1 MTEKPR
7 KKPAKT
13 KPVPPTVSEPAAPQ
27 DEDWEL
33 SKAQIREIERRVRD
47 IDDPRRFVLASELL
61 PSFVLYYDVS
71 NNVYVMNDLSAATV
85 FKKRKAAVAI
95 KALLGKGVRIVECL
109 KLKSGKLKRVTP
121 VRGRKK
127 KPASLANGRAG
138 GSARTYSGSRRRPE

>member
-7 KKPAKT
+7 KKPGKT

-47 IDDPRRFVLASELL
+47 IDDPRRFVLASELV

-71 NNVYVMNDLSAATV
+71 DNVYVMNDLSAATV

-95 KALLGKGVRIVECL
+95 KALLGKGVRIVECR
-109 KLKSGKLKRVTP
+109 KLKTGKLKRVTP
-121 VRGRKK
+121 VRGRKN
-127 KPASLANGRAG
+127 KPA
-138 GSARTYSGSRRRPE
+138 

>member
-7 KKPAKT
+7 KKPTKT
-13 KPVPPTVSEPAAPQ
+13 KPVPPTVSEPAAAPE

-47 IDDPRRFVLASELL
+47 LDDPKRFVLASELL

-127 KPASLANGRAG
+127 KPA
-138 GSARTYSGSRRRPE
+138 

>member
-1 MTEKPR
+1 MATDSVRPVDLVEFAYDRGAEK
-7 KKPAKT
+7 KAGEGEAG
-13 KPVPPTVSEPAAPQ
+13 PPTVSEPATSE

-33 SKAQIREIERRVRD
+33 SKAQIREIERRIRD

-71 NNVYVMNDLSAATV
+71 NNVYVMNDLSAANV

-95 KALLGKGVRIVECL
+95 KTLLGKGVRIVECL
-109 KLKSGKLKRVTP
+109 KLKNGKLKRVTP

-127 KPASLANGRAG
+127 KRA
-138 GSARTYSGSRRRPE
+138 

>member
-13 KPVPPTVSEPAAPQ
+13 KPVPPTVSEPATPEV
-27 DEDWEL
+27 EDWEL
-33 SKAQIREIERRVRD
+33 SKAQIRELKRRVRD
-47 IDDPRRFVLASELL
+47 LDDPRRFVLASEFL

-71 NNVYVMNDLSAATV
+71 NNLYVMNDLSAATV
-85 FKKRKAAVAI
+85 FKKRKAAMAI

-127 KPASLANGRAG
+127 KPASLANGCAG
-138 GSARTYSGSRRRPE
+138 G

>member
-1 MTEKPR
+1 MTKEPR
-7 KKPAKT
+7 KKPVKA
-13 KPVPPTVSEPAAPQ
+13 KPVPTVSEPAAPE

-33 SKAQIREIERRVRD
+33 SKAQIRELERHVRD
-47 IDDPRRFVLASELL
+47 IDDPRRFVLASEFL

-121 VRGRKK
+121 VRRRKK
-127 KPASLANGRAG
+127 KPA
-138 GSARTYSGSRRRPE
+138 

>member
-7 KKPAKT
+7 KKPTKA

-27 DEDWEL
+27 DEDGEL

-47 IDDPRRFVLASELL
+47 MDDPRRFVLASEFL
-61 PSFVLYYDVS
+61 PTFVLYYDVS
-71 NNVYVMNDLSAATV
+71 DNVFVMNDLSAATV
-85 FKKRKAAVAI
+85 FKKRRAAVAI

-127 KPASLANGRAG
+127 KPA
-138 GSARTYSGSRRRPE
+138 

>member
-7 KKPAKT
+7 KKPTKAKT
-13 KPVPPTVSEPAAPQ
+13 VPPAASEPAAPQ

-33 SKAQIREIERRVRD
+33 SKAQIRELERRVRD
-47 IDDPRRFVLASELL
+47 MDDPRRFVLASELL
-61 PSFVLYYDVS
+61 PSFILYYDVS
-71 NNVYVMNDLSAATV
+71 DDVYVMNDLSAATV
-85 FKKRKAAVAI
+85 FKRRKAAVAI

-127 KPASLANGRAG
+127 KPA
-138 GSARTYSGSRRRPE
+138 

>member
-1 MTEKPR
+1 MTKKPR
-7 KKPAKT
+7 KKPAKA
-13 KPVPPTVSEPAAPQ
+13 KPVPPTVSEPAAPE
-27 DEDWEL
+27 DEEWEL

-47 IDDPRRFVLASELL
+47 IDDPRRFVLASEFL

-109 KLKSGKLKRVTP
+109 KLKSGKLKRLTL

-127 KPASLANGRAG
+127 KPA
-138 GSARTYSGSRRRPE
+138 

>member
-7 KKPAKT
+7 KKPAKA
-13 KPVPPTVSEPAAPQ
+13 KPVPPTVSEPAAPE
-27 DEDWEL
+27 DEDWKL

-47 IDDPRRFVLASELL
+47 IDDPRRFVLASEFL

-95 KALLGKGVRIVECL
+95 KALLGKGVRVVECL

-127 KPASLANGRAG
+127 KPARAE
-138 GSARTYSGSRRRPE
+138 RL

>member
-1 MTEKPR
+1 MTEEPR
-7 KKPAKT
+7 KKPAKA
-13 KPVPPTVSEPAAPQ
+13 KPVPLTVSEPAAPE

-33 SKAQIREIERRVRD
+33 SKAQIREIERRLRD
-47 IDDPRRFVLASELL
+47 IDDPRRFVLASEFL

-95 KALLGKGVRIVECL
+95 KALRGKGVRVVECL

-127 KPASLANGRAG
+127 KPA
-138 GSARTYSGSRRRPE
+138 

>member
-1 MTEKPR
+1 MTEEQR
-7 KKPAKT
+7 KKPAKA
-13 KPVPPTVSEPAAPQ
+13 KPIPPTVSEPAAPE

-47 IDDPRRFVLASELL
+47 IDDPRRFVLASEFL
-61 PSFVLYYDVS
+61 PSFVLYYDIS

-109 KLKSGKLKRVTP
+109 KLKNGKLKRVTP

-127 KPASLANGRAG
+127 KPA
-138 GSARTYSGSRRRPE
+138 

>member
-7 KKPAKT
+7 KKPTKAK
-13 KPVPPTVSEPAAPQ
+13 PGPPTVPEPAAPEV
-27 DEDWEL
+27 EDWEL

-47 IDDPRRFVLASELL
+47 MDDPQRFVLASEFL

-71 NNVYVMNDLSAATV
+71 NNVYVMNDLSAASV

-121 VRGRKK
+121 VRGRQK
-127 KPASLANGRAG
+127 KPG
-138 GSARTYSGSRRRPE
+138 

>member
-7 KKPAKT
+7 KKPAKA

-33 SKAQIREIERRVRD
+33 SKAQIRELERRVRD
-47 IDDPRRFVLASELL
+47 MDDPRRFVLASEFL

-71 NNVYVMNDLSAATV
+71 NNVYAMNDLSAATV

-121 VRGRKK
+121 IRGRKK
-127 KPASLANGRAG
+127 TPA
-138 GSARTYSGSRRRPE
+138 

>member
-13 KPVPPTVSEPAAPQ
+13 KPVPPTVSEPAAPE

-95 KALLGKGVRIVECL
+95 KALLGKKVRIVECL
-109 KLKSGKLKRVTP
+109 KLKSGQLKRVTP

-127 KPASLANGRAG
+127 KPA
-138 GSARTYSGSRRRPE
+138 

>member
-7 KKPAKT
+7 KKPTKA

-47 IDDPRRFVLASELL
+47 MDDPRRFVLASEFL
-61 PSFVLYYDVS
+61 PTFVLYYDVS
-71 NNVYVMNDLSAATV
+71 NNAYVMNDLSAATV

-109 KLKSGKLKRVTP
+109 RLKSGKLKRVTP

-127 KPASLANGRAG
+127 KPA
-138 GSARTYSGSRRRPE
+138 

>member
-7 KKPAKT
+7 KRPAKT
-13 KPVPPTVSEPAAPQ
+13 KPVPPTVSEPAAPE

-47 IDDPRRFVLASELL
+47 IDDPRRFVLASEFL

-127 KPASLANGRAG
+127 KPA
-138 GSARTYSGSRRRPE
+138 

>member
-47 IDDPRRFVLASELL
+47 LDDPRRFVLASEFL

-127 KPASLANGRAG
+127 KPA
-138 GSARTYSGSRRRPE
+138 

>member
-7 KKPAKT
+7 KKPTKAKPAPP
-13 KPVPPTVSEPAAPQ
+13 PVPEPSAPE

-33 SKAQIREIERRVRD
+33 SKAQIREIERRGRD
-47 IDDPRRFVLASELL
+47 LDDPRRFVLASQLL

-109 KLKSGKLKRVTP
+109 RLKSGKLKRVTP

-127 KPASLANGRAG
+127 KPA
-138 GSARTYSGSRRRPE
+138 

>member
-1 MTEKPR
+1 MTEEPR
-7 KKPAKT
+7 KKPAKA
-13 KPVPPTVSEPAAPQ
+13 KPAPPPTVSEPAAPE

-47 IDDPRRFVLASELL
+47 IDDPRRFVLASEFL

-121 VRGRKK
+121 VRKRKK
-127 KPASLANGRAG
+127 KPA
-138 GSARTYSGSRRRPE
+138 

>member
-7 KKPAKT
+7 KKPAKA
-13 KPVPPTVSEPAAPQ
+13 KPVPPTVSEPAAPE

-47 IDDPRRFVLASELL
+47 IDDPRRFVLASEFL

-95 KALLGKGVRIVECL
+95 KALLGKGVRVVECL

-127 KPASLANGRAG
+127 KPA
-138 GSARTYSGSRRRPE
+138 

>member
-1 MTEKPR
+1 MTEEPR
-7 KKPAKT
+7 KKPAKA
-13 KPVPPTVSEPAAPQ
+13 KPVPPTVSEPAAPE

-33 SKAQIREIERRVRD
+33 SKAQIREIERRLRD
-47 IDDPRRFVLASELL
+47 IDDPRRFVLASEFL

-121 VRGRKK
+121 VRERKK
-127 KPASLANGRAG
+127 KPASLANGCAG
-138 GSARTYSGSRRRPE
+138 G

>member
-7 KKPAKT
+7 KKPAKA
-13 KPVPPTVSEPAAPQ
+13 KPVPPTASEPAAPE

-33 SKAQIREIERRVRD
+33 SKAQIRELERRVRD
-47 IDDPRRFVLASELL
+47 MDDPRRFVLASELL

-71 NNVYVMNDLSAATV
+71 DNVYVNDLSAATV

-127 KPASLANGRAG
+127 KPA
-138 GSARTYSGSRRRPE
+138 

>member
-7 KKPAKT
+7 KKPPKT
-13 KPVPPTVSEPAAPQ
+13 KPVPPTVSEPATAHE
-27 DEDWEL
+27 DEAWEL

-95 KALLGKGVRIVECL
+95 KALLGKGVRLVECR

-127 KPASLANGRAG
+127 K
-138 GSARTYSGSRRRPE
+138 TK

>member
-13 KPVPPTVSEPAAPQ
+13 KPAPPTVSEPAAPE

-33 SKAQIREIERRVRD
+33 SKAQIRELKRRVRD

-85 FKKRKAAVAI
+85 FKKGRPRWRSRPCLA
-95 KALLGKGVRIVECL
+95 KGCE
-109 KLKSGKLKRVTP
+109 S
-121 VRGRKK
+121 
-127 KPASLANGRAG
+127 S
-138 GSARTYSGSRRRPE
+138 SA

>member
-13 KPVPPTVSEPAAPQ
+13 KPVPPTVSEPAAAPEG
-27 DEDWEL
+27 EDWEL

-47 IDDPRRFVLASELL
+47 LDDPRRFVLASELL

-127 KPASLANGRAG
+127 KPA
-138 GSARTYSGSRRRPE
+138 

>member
-7 KKPAKT
+7 KKPAKA
-13 KPVPPTVSEPAAPQ
+13 KPVPPTVSEPAAPE

-33 SKAQIREIERRVRD
+33 SKAQIREIERRLRD
-47 IDDPRRFVLASELL
+47 IDDPRRFVLASEFL

-71 NNVYVMNDLSAATV
+71 NNVYVMNDLSAASV

-127 KPASLANGRAG
+127 KPA
-138 GSARTYSGSRRRPE
+138 